1 MVEVLMDDED
11 QVLMAEKVLLG
22 TFQNSNLWNVMKVV
36 ENQRF
41 LC

>member
-1 MVEVLMDDED
+1 MVGVLMDDED
-11 QVLMAEKVLLG
+11 QVLMAEKVLLA
-22 TFQNSNLWNVMKVV
+22 TFQNSNLWNVMEAV